1 MEFST
6 DGNDKERKDACIHE
20 DVLGKEG
27 LRVVGIS

>member
-6 DGNDKERKDACIHE
+6 DGNDKEREDAWLHE
-20 DVLGKEG
+20 DVLGKED